1 MGRDYAGWGVLPK
14 FADGHGHFM
23 KADCAASYHVALL
36 TPAILLNLGL
46 SPAVMVLNRVPG
58 QRS

>member
-1 MGRDYAGWGVLPK
+1 MGLCGLGVLPK

-23 KADCAASYHVALL
+23 KVDCAASYHVALL

-46 SPAVMVLNRVPG
+46 SPAVMVLDRVPG